1 MIFDLDQTNLF
12 FKIMNTWC
20 RRRFLYPYL
29 GQSFRVDFSM
39 IGGGSYLWTLYC
51 YYFIPRL
58 GSLFRAIVSGWG
70 TRQWHLDS
78 SLLDFGIFEIGLRIR
93 MGYGCEG
100 QICLI
105 GNLCVL
111 IIMCHVFIIQ
121 KMVQIGRYVNTLLSH
136 VKHKRTDINRM
147 MKSEAF

>member
-1 MIFDLDQTNLF
+1 MIFNLDQTNLF
-12 FKIMNTWC
+12 FKITNTWC

-51 YYFIPRL
+51 YYFIPWL
-58 GSLFRAIVSGWG
+58 ESLFGAVVLGWG
-70 TRQWHLDS
+70 TRQWHWDS

-93 MGYGCEG
+93 MGCGCER

-105 GNLCVL
+105 GNLFSTRANHYVP
-111 IIMCHVFIIQ
+111 HVYNL
-121 KMVQIGRYVNTLLSH
+121 KNGPNWTLCQH
-136 VKHKRTDINRM
+136 FVKPRRT
-147 MKSEAF
+147 